1 MLNILVNG
9 WLLNAKEEGNDIII
23 NDKLVANEDI
33 KCNYEDVVDIAV
45 NEYDNLV
52 FSTMDK
58 QYVIEVA

>member
-23 NDKLVANEDI
+23 NNELVANEDV